1 MNETVQ
7 LKLIDEMLRLGKKK
21 GTSPRADAIIN
32 SLEFKKRMEDAD
44 KIAIQNLRNMMSAD
58 E

>member
-1 MNETVQ
+1 VQ
-7 LKLIDEMLRLGKKK
+7 LKLIDEMLKLGKKK

-44 KIAIQNLRNMMSAD
+44 KIAIQNLRNMMSGD